1 MTVGALSLDP
11 VFDSETLAYA
21 VATSNATNV
30 VTATSDDPTAEIVID
45 LDGSPLENGTAAT
58 WGAGENIVTITVT
71 DGTSETEYVVT
82 VTKS

>member
-1 MTVGALSLDP
+1 MTIGSKTLVP

-21 VATSNATNV
+21 VATTDATNT
-30 VTATSDDPTAEIVID
+30 VTATTDDPSAEIAID
-45 LDGSPLENGTAAT
+45 HDGSPLENGTAAT

-71 DGTSETEYVVT
+71 DGTSETEYIVT

>member
-1 MTVGALSLDP
+1 MTVGALSLVP

-21 VATSNATNV
+21 VATTNATNV
-30 VTATSDDPTAEIVID
+30 VTATTDDPSAEIALD

-71 DGTSETEYVVT
+71 DGTSETEYIVT